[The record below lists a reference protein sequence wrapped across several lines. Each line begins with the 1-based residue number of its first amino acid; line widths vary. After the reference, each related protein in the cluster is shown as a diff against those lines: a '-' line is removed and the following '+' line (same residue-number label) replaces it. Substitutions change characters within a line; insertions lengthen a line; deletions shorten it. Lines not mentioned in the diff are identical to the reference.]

1 MDEEYKIIHSPLERR
16 ITERGV
22 SVEVMIY
29 RGEGDAGWILEVV
42 DHTGGSTV
50 WDDAFASD
58 QAALECVEFGG
69 RPAHRFH
76 AVPGEGR
83 LGFRLA

>member
-29 RGEGDAGWILEVV
+29 RGEGDAGWILKVV

-50 WDDAFASD
+50 WDETFATD
-58 QAALECVEFGG
+58 RTALDEALRTIE
-69 RPAHRFH
+69 R
-76 AVPGEGR
+76 EGISCFAEDTPEP
-83 LGFRLA
+83 LH

>member
-1 MDEEYKIIHSPLERR
+1 MGEEYKMIDSPLERR

-29 RGEGDAGWILEVV
+29 RGEDDAGWILEVV

-50 WDDAFASD
+50 WDEAFATD
-58 QAALECVEFGG
+58 PAALDEALRTIE
-69 RPAHRFH
+69 R
-76 AVPGEGR
+76 EGISCFAEDTPEP
-83 LGFRLA
+83 LH